1 MGSPSHTEAS
11 VTSTVRTGGATPLK
25 ASRNVLNVV
34 LGDIMFPTWYP
45 SFYPEELV
53 GKDTDRLYVCQW
65 CFKYS
70 KEVVPFLTHVVSL
83 RTPNSL
89 EVGSVTFPC
98 QKACN
103 KEDNEPPGRLIY
115 RKAPY
120 SIYEIDGEEEK
131 LFTQNLSLFAKLF
144 LDNKSVFF
152 DVSSFNYYLLIK
164 DLPAS
169 SSPSRQIV
177 GFFSKEKMSW
187 DNNNLACILV
197 FPPWQRQ
204 GLGKILMGVSYELS
218 KREGRIGG
226 PEKPLSELG
235 RKGYSKFWEARV
247 ASAILR
253 TRNKSTVTP
262 EEIARQCWMLVDDV
276 ILALKDMGILEERK
290 KGAGFLLAK
299 DKARNWIQVNNINLN
314 PPVDESCFVEEW
326 MQTSSGREPIRQQ
339 VP

>member
-1 MGSPSHTEAS
+1 MGSPSPVDSSA
-11 VTSTVRTGGATPLK
+11 TSTIPAAGSTPLT
-25 ASRNVLNVV
+25 AARNVSNVV
-34 LGDIMFPTWYP
+34 LGDILFPTWYP

-70 KEVVPFLTHVVSL
+70 KEVVAFLAHVNV
-83 RTPNSL
+83 
-89 EVGSVTFPC
+89 
-98 QKACN
+98 CN
-103 KEDNEPPGRLIY
+103 MEDDEPPGRLIY
-115 RKAPY
+115 RKEPY

-152 DVSSFNYYLLIK
+152 DVSSFNYYLLIQ
-164 DLPAS
+164 DLPSS

-218 KREGRIGG
+218 KRENRIGG

-235 RKGYSKFWEARV
+235 RKGYLKFWEARV
-247 ASAILR
+247 ADAILKI
-253 TRNKSTVTP
+253 RNKSTVTP
-262 EEIARQCWMLVDDV
+262 EEVARQCWMLVDDV
-276 ILALKDMGILEERK
+276 IVTFKEMGLLETRK
-290 KGAGFLLAK
+290 KGAGFVLAK
-299 DKARNWIQVNNINLN
+299 DKARHWAQIKNIDLK

-326 MQTSSGREPIRQQ
+326 IQTIAGRET
-339 VP
+339 V